1 MLMFFIFNLCSHQF
15 QHTPLFNVSNFS
27 LASFQLCHGNR
38 LLPLGM
44 LLAVRIEVLYG
55 FWDRDR
61 LRLSF
66 VGVMVLESIGK
77 ENASRRIVHTHSTPG
92 GV

>member
-1 MLMFFIFNLCSHQF
+1 
-15 QHTPLFNVSNFS
+15 
-27 LASFQLCHGNR
+27 
-38 LLPLGM
+38 M
-44 LLAVRIEVLYG
+44 LLAVRIEVLCG

-66 VGVMVLESIGK
+66 VCVMVLENIGK
-77 ENASRRIVHTHSTPG
+77 ENASGPNVHTHGTPG